1 MTHKNR
7 WKKTHNNNK
16 NQMRV
21 SMTVEFAYVL
31 YTTNRLSR
39 SIDYCELNVLLL
51 FAAMSS
57 HCLSQKPNTVLRK
70 QVTFRCASSAPG

>member
-1 MTHKNR
+1 MQRLFKLVGGGGGWGGGGAGETHKNR
-7 WKKTHNNNK
+7 WEKTHNNNK
-16 NQMRV
+16 NEMRV

-51 FAAMSS
+51 FAA
-57 HCLSQKPNTVLRK
+57 V
-70 QVTFRCASSAPG
+70 

>member
-1 MTHKNR
+1 
-7 WKKTHNNNK
+7 
-16 NQMRV
+16 MRV

-51 FAAMSS
+51 FAAVWAVTASHSS
-57 HCLSQKPNTVLRK
+57 QTPFYANN
-70 QVTFRCASSAPG
+70 